1 VVVALAGGPLPY
13 PKKTWAGQALRRS
26 LLRDAGVVL
35 GDALGPAD
43 RVPVDDVLDAAVA
56 AWTARRVALGTAR
69 SLPSPPEDVG
79 DGWPAAIWV

>member
-1 VVVALAGGPLPY
+1 
-13 PKKTWAGQALRRS
+13 
-26 LLRDAGVVL
+26 VVL

-79 DGWPAAIWV
+79 DGWPTAIWV